1 MKKTFLLAS
10 VTAVII
16 GAASCTDKVK
26 EAQLQ
31 SSIDS
36 LQTELKQRD
45 TQVTEYFTLVSDIE
59 SNIKEIK
66 ERENMISI
74 NTEKDQPGSED
85 SKKQILNDL
94 KTINALMLENKNNLA
109 ALDKKLQNSYYQT
122 GKFKKMATELE
133 ARVTAQ
139 AAEIETLNTQLN
151 ELVAKNE
158 TLNTKV
164 DSLFTIN
171 TTKSEV
177 LAENEATIQNM
188 DTQMHTA
195 YYAAGTAEELIAKHI
210 INKEGGFIGIGKVDL
225 LNPQIN
231 KSDLTSADIRDLSSI
246 PINSKKLELVTNHPA
261 DSYEIVRNE
270 EDKQVDKL
278 VILDPDKFW
287 ESSKLLVMVT
297 K

>member
-10 VTAVII
+10 VAAVII

-36 LQTELKQRD
+36 LQTEIRQRD

-94 KTINALMLENKNNLA
+94 KTINALMLENKTNLA

-139 AAEIETLNTQLN
+139 ATEIETLNTQLN

-177 LAENEATIQNM
+177 LAENDATIQDM

-195 YYAAGTAEELIAKHI
+195 YYTSGTSEELIAKHI

-261 DSYEIVRNE
+261 DSYEIVLNE
-270 EDKQVDKL
+270 EEKQVDKL

>member
-10 VTAVII
+10 AAAVII

-26 EAQLQ
+26 EAQMQ

-36 LQTELKQRD
+36 LQTEIKQRD

-59 SNIKEIK
+59 NNIKEIK

-74 NTEKDQPGSED
+74 NTEKNQPGAED

-94 KTINALMLENKNNLA
+94 KTINALMLENKTNLA

-139 AAEIETLNTQLN
+139 ATEIETLNTQLN

-158 TLNTKV
+158 TLNTRV

-177 LAENEATIQNM
+177 LAENDATIQDM

-195 YYAAGTAEELIAKHI
+195 YYTSGTSEELIAKHI

-231 KSDLTSADIRDLSSI
+231 KSDLTSADMRDLSSI

-261 DSYEIVRNE
+261 DSYEIVLNE
-270 EDKQVDKL
+270 EEKQVDKL

>member
-10 VTAVII
+10 VAAVII
-16 GAASCTDKVK
+16 GAASCTDKEK

-31 SSIDS
+31 GSIDS
-36 LQTELKQRD
+36 LQTEIRQRD

-66 ERENMISI
+66 EREKMISI
-74 NTEKDQPGSED
+74 NTEKNQAGSED

-94 KTINALMLENKNNLA
+94 KAINALMLENKTNLE
-109 ALDKKLQNSYYQT
+109 ALDKKLQNSNYQT

-133 ARVTAQ
+133 ERVTAQ
-139 AAEIETLNTQLN
+139 ATEIETLNTQLN

-158 TLNTKV
+158 TLNTRV

-177 LAENEATIQNM
+177 LAENEATIQDM

-195 YYAAGTAEELIAKHI
+195 YYTSGTSEELIAKHI
-210 INKEGGFIGIGKVDL
+210 INKEGGFIGIGKVEL

-261 DSYEIVRNE
+261 DSYEIVLNE
-270 EDKQVDKL
+270 DEKQVDKL